1 MHWTCRY
8 GLIHADT
15 HPGNFVIQGERLR
28 LIDFGRLGW
37 GPYLLDIAHCALDME
52 PAQRGAFLDG
62 YALSVPDTF

>member
-1 MHWTCRY
+1 
-8 GLIHADT
+8 
-15 HPGNFVIQGERLR
+15 VIQGERLR